1 MMYHKLSWGRE
12 GSAISIFGWNICFN
26 SQLRNQDAR
35 HFEEKKSFMQYIGKS
50 VLNAVSS
57 HEDQSDHNMQK
68 NLTQHGFFCAR
79 QQRMGY
85 HAAILY
91 SCQCCQTFSI
101 ETVDLWNGKSSEL
114 TLAEQKV
121 FLPHLWVIGM

>member
-35 HFEEKKSFMQYIGKS
+35 HSEEKKSFMQYIGKS

-57 HEDQSDHNMQK
+57 HEDQSDNNMQK
-68 NLTQHGFFCAR
+68 EPYPAWLLLCQ
-79 QQRMGY
+79 
-85 HAAILY
+85 AAEDGIP
-91 SCQCCQTFSI
+91 CCHPVQ
-101 ETVDLWNGKSSEL
+101 
-114 TLAEQKV
+114 
-121 FLPHLWVIGM
+121 LPVLSNIFHRDC